1 MLFLPLSE
9 KSAKVKRLR
18 LIALKKE
25 VSKQPG
31 VNSVVWL
38 LKFTLV
44 KRILVKRSKLRKEK
58 YKIHSSSMKEAPG
71 SEMQLNPVFNIKLN

>member
-1 MLFLPLSE
+1 M
-9 KSAKVKRLR
+9 KRFR

-38 LKFTLV
+38 LKFTLMES
-44 KRILVKRSKLRKEK
+44 ILMKKGKLRKEK
-58 YKIHSSSMKEAPG
+58 YKIYGSSIKGTPG
-71 SEMQLNPVFNIKLN
+71 SEMELSPVFKDSKLN